1 MHPVRKDASP
11 RLNQVCEPLIPQ
23 PLMAHFLK
31 LFLIY
36 AKGIMVRN
44 CP

>member
-23 PLMAHFLK
+23 PH
-31 LFLIY
+31 FLIY